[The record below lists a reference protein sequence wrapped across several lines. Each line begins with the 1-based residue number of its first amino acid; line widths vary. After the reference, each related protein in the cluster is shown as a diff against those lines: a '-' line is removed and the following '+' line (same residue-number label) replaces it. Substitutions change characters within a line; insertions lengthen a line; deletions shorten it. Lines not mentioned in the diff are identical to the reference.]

1 MKKMKQVVALMTAAV
16 LLAGCSGGTTQQA
29 APAASTDAAGAASTE
44 AAAADTA
51 VSEAEADAGTADAP
65 AGNRLEE
72 IKARGVMTVATEPY
86 FAPNEFI
93 DPTKTGQD
101 QYVGADIEL
110 AKYIAEKMGVE
121 LEIVPLEFSAV
132 LASIPEG
139 KYDMAISALA
149 YTPERA
155 EAMNLSDG
163 YHFTVD
169 DYGYGLMINADDADA
184 IKGPED
190 LADKIIVTQSGSL
203 QEALV
208 NAEVPEYAEFKR
220 VSAMTDAFLTMQEG
234 KADAAAVSVENAMLF
249 IENNPDA
256 NLMIV
261 EPFRFNMPPE
271 LDGERVAIMKGE
283 DELTDFVNECIAELL
298 ADGTYEKWY
307 GEYAAY
313 AAELGVE

>member
-1 MKKMKQVVALMTAAV
+1 MKKNRWIAGSLAALM
-16 LLAGCSGGTTQQA
+16 LLAGCGSAQSATQQTSA
-29 APAASTDAAGAASTE
+29 AQASETAAGAQTE
-44 AAAADTA
+44 TTAAEAGATETAAAP
-51 VSEAEADAGTADAP
+51 S
-65 AGNRLEE
+65 NRLEE
-72 IKARGVMTVATEPY
+72 IKARGVLTVATEPY

-93 DPTKTGQD
+93 DPTKTGQE

-110 AKYIAEKMGVE
+110 AKYIAEKMGVT

-132 LASIPEG
+132 LASVPEG

-163 YHFTVD
+163 YHFSVD
-169 DYGYGLMINADDADA
+169 DYGYGLMINADDAEE

-208 NAEVPEYAEFKR
+208 NQEVPEYKEFKR
-220 VSAMTDAFLTMQEG
+220 VSAMSDAFLTLQEG
-234 KADAAAVSVENAMLF
+234 KADAAAVSVENALLF
-249 IENNPDA
+249 IESNPNA

-261 EPFRFNMPPE
+261 EPFRFHMPPE
-271 LDGERVAIMKGE
+271 LDGERVAMMKGE
-283 DELTDFVNECIAELL
+283 DELTAFVNECIAELL
-298 ADGTYEKWY
+298 ADGQYEKWY
-307 GEYAAY
+307 GEYAEY